1 MVNSRPDGQNGPLAE
16 LPLPKDFV
24 PVWDRARQGGG
35 RVQRAGNTR
44 LEFNLKRRAHL
55 DKIANSKHPRDA
67 SQRRRIQV
75 RQVQTGAG

>member
-1 MVNSRPDGQNGPLAE
+1 
-16 LPLPKDFV
+16 
-24 PVWDRARQGGG
+24 
-35 RVQRAGNTR
+35 VQRAGNTR